1 MHVGEKL
8 NDRSNL
14 FSFLCPFLVNDLT
27 KRKKPRCSKRN
38 EMKFDWLSDFLANI
52 VNASAITDTV
62 IRPLNDLRK
71 QLTPQSIYCR
81 IRSTSAEAL
90 DHILI
95 ACAVYFIVCLGLYK
109 LTFWLSP
116 SGPGPNV
123 KNNNNNSDGS
133 SGNNSVDAEKSGLRN
148 ALQNS
153 LRLHSVRLPKAA
165 ITGRVLLV
173 IAHPDDES
181 MFFGP
186 LMYSL
191 AQRPECQVYVLCLSN
206 GNQYNLPQLMK

>member
-1 MHVGEKL
+1 
-8 NDRSNL
+8 
-14 FSFLCPFLVNDLT
+14 
-27 KRKKPRCSKRN
+27 
-38 EMKFDWLSDFLANI
+38 MKFDWLSNFVTNI
-52 VNASAITDTV
+52 LNASAITDTV
-62 IRPLNDLRK
+62 IRPLNDLRQ
-71 QLTPQSIYCR
+71 QLTPQTIYCR

-109 LTFWLSP
+109 LTFWLST
-116 SGPGPNV
+116 SVPGPNA
-123 KNNNNNSDGS
+123 KNNNNKSDDSNGNSA
-133 SGNNSVDAEKSGLRN
+133 DAEKSGLRN

-153 LRLHSVRLPKAA
+153 LGLRSVHLPKAA

-191 AQRPECQVYVLCLSN
+191 TQRPECQVYVLCLSN
-206 GNQYNLPQLMK
+206 GN

>member
-1 MHVGEKL
+1 MIE
-8 NDRSNL
+8 
-14 FSFLCPFLVNDLT
+14 FT
-27 KRKKPRCSKRN
+27 KRKNARCSKRN
-38 EMKFDWLSDFLANI
+38 EMKFDWLSNFVANI
-52 VNASAITDTV
+52 VNASAIITDTV
-62 IRPLNDLRK
+62 IRPLNDLHK

-109 LTFWLSP
+109 LTFWLST
-116 SGPGPNV
+116 SQPGQNA
-123 KNNNNNSDGS
+123 KNNNNKSDGNNVVVPS
-133 SGNNSVDAEKSGLRN
+133 SEKSGLRT

-153 LRLHSVRLPKAA
+153 LGLRSVRLPKAA

-191 AQRPECQVYVLCLSN
+191 TKRPECQVYVLCLSN
-206 GNQYNLPQLMK
+206 GN

>member
-1 MHVGEKL
+1 MIE
-8 NDRSNL
+8 
-14 FSFLCPFLVNDLT
+14 FT
-27 KRKKPRCSKRN
+27 KRKNARCSKRN
-38 EMKFDWLSDFLANI
+38 EMKFDWLSNFVANI
-52 VNASAITDTV
+52 VNASAIITDTV
-62 IRPLNDLRK
+62 IRPLNDLHK

-95 ACAVYFIVCLGLYK
+95 ACAVYLIVCLGLYK
-109 LTFWLSP
+109 LTFWLST
-116 SGPGPNV
+116 SQPGPNA
-123 KNNNNNSDGS
+123 KNNNNKSDGTS
-133 SGNNSVDAEKSGLRN
+133 NGNNVVVVGSAEKSGLRT

-153 LRLHSVRLPKAA
+153 LGLRSVRLPKAA

-191 AQRPECQVYVLCLSN
+191 TKRPECQVYVLCLSN
-206 GNQYNLPQLMK
+206 GN

>member
-1 MHVGEKL
+1 MFL
-8 NDRSNL
+8 
-14 FSFLCPFLVNDLT
+14 LCPFLVNDFT
-27 KRKKPRCSKRN
+27 KRKNARCSKRN
-38 EMKFDWLSDFLANI
+38 EMKFDWLSNFVANI
-52 VNASAITDTV
+52 VNASAITDTL
-62 IRPLNDLRK
+62 IRPLNDLHK

-109 LTFWLSP
+109 LTFWLST
-116 SGPGPNV
+116 SQPGPNA
-123 KNNNNNSDGS
+123 KNNNNKSDGS
-133 SGNNSVDAEKSGLRN
+133 SNSNGNSVVVESAEKSGLRN

-153 LRLHSVRLPKAA
+153 LGLRSVRLPKAA
-165 ITGRVLLV
+165 INGRVLLV

-191 AQRPECQVYVLCLSN
+191 TQRPECQVYVLCLSN
-206 GNQYNLPQLMK
+206 GN